1 MMLTVEQEKEA
12 NEIAHRLLKFVN
24 DTAKNDPR
32 AYANTSASFV
42 LVVAMG
48 RIFAQRIADL
58 EVRLAAVEG
67 R

>member
-1 MMLTVEQEKEA
+1 MLTAEQEKEA
-12 NEIAHRLLKFVN
+12 NEIAHRLLEFVN
-24 DTAKNDPR
+24 DTAKKDPR
-32 AYANTSASFV
+32 GYAQASASSV
-42 LVVAMG
+42 LVVALA